1 MFSVCL
7 NSLQVIINTWQVIAI
22 VVGHSWSSP
31 IVLNTNSWIVFL
43 SLYHVFTQ
51 YSFYNKEQQQLIPVS
66 VNSSTVKKFANID
79 ID

>member
-1 MFSVCL
+1 MFCVCL
-7 NSLQVIINTWQVIAI
+7 KSLQVIINTWQATAI
-22 VVGHSWSSP
+22 VVGHFWSSP
-31 IVLNTNSWIVFL
+31 IVLNTNSRIVFL

-51 YSFYNKEQQQLIPVS
+51 YSFYNEDPQILNPES